1 MTKNESTLPPRPRT
15 SKNPSESR
23 AELAYVSID
32 R

>member
-1 MTKNESTLPPRPRT
+1 MTKNESTLAASPRT

-23 AELAYVSID
+23 AELAYVSMD